1 MPSREAFFGRKD
13 YPRFQK
19 KKLVCMCV
27 SLYKQ
32 APFCLLYMACFWFI
46 NHNKMFLT
54 AEEHVH
60 SGIIVEPAVM
70 KGAYMSVSKN
80 SIDSTI

>member
-1 MPSREAFFGRKD
+1 MP
-13 YPRFQK
+13 
-19 KKLVCMCV
+19 VCV
-27 SLYKQ
+27 FLYKK
-32 APFCLLYMACFWFI
+32 APFCLLYMTCFWFT